1 MLNKVKT
8 VFCYVICADYFKRC
22 TLHHFDKIILLFL
35 TSVPKPIFNS
45 FYGEPNR
52 VIHLQNVSCLG
63 DESDLSECTK
73 TQLSFPAG
81 KELLNKTEVAGVD
94 CIYDE
99 PTPPPCI
106 VNPDIDLN
114 DSCSSKGS
122 IIRLMKNGV
131 ESTNEG
137 GLEYCNGE
145 FWTPLCS
152 MDNRAA
158 AVACGELGHTRYQ
171 CKIQYEM

>member
-1 MLNKVKT
+1 M
-8 VFCYVICADYFKRC
+8 
-22 TLHHFDKIILLFL
+22 
-35 TSVPKPIFNS
+35 
-45 FYGEPNR
+45 
-52 VIHLQNVSCLG
+52 
-63 DESDLSECTK
+63 SECTK
-73 TQLSFPAG
+73 TQLSLSAG

-106 VNPDIDLN
+106 VNPDIDPS

-122 IIRLMKNGV
+122 IRLINISVELTNG
-131 ESTNEG
+131 G
-137 GLEYCNGE
+137 RLEYCNGE

-171 CKIQYEM
+171 CKIQYEMRGLYKLK

>member
-1 MLNKVKT
+1 MIISRNA
-8 VFCYVICADYFKRC
+8 CYP
-22 TLHHFDKIILLFL
+22 HHFDEMILLFL
-35 TSVPKPIFNS
+35 TSVPKPVFNS
-45 FYGEPNR
+45 FYGKPNKT
-52 VIHLQNVSCLG
+52 IHLQNVSCLG
-63 DESDLSECTK
+63 DESGLSQCTK
-73 TQLSFPAG
+73 TQLSLSAG

-106 VNPDIDLN
+106 VNPDIDPS

-122 IIRLMKNGV
+122 IRLMNISV
-131 ESTNEG
+131 ELTNEG
-137 GLEYCNGE
+137 RLEYCNGE

-152 MDNRAA
+152 MDNKAA